1 MNKITVNVLSIINKS
16 SKITKK
22 TINNKEH
29 YVISDVVPVVDD
41 VVMNNGLYPKDEID
55 KSYKS
60 INGNLMPIGHPKVD
74 GQFVSASN
82 AKAINAYYG
91 GAWAE
96 NVHKDQDK
104 VLLDCY
110 VDIEFAKNHEKGKQ
124 LLERLDAM
132 FNGEDVNPIHVSTGL
147 ILNKVYKTGKSKGKK
162 YDWVATNMQFDHVAI
177 LLNEQ
182 GAATPEEGVG
192 IFVNSEGE
200 HQIEYANLMDSF
212 NYTQHGI
219 INKFKFFFSN
229 NSSMSFD
236 DIYRMLV
243 EKLNENQTGDNW
255 NYISAIYPSHFIFE
269 LKHKL
274 FKQLYVIDENQNVNF
289 VGDAVEVRKNIVYDE
304 IKTNGENQVMKEKI
318 VAALY
323 AKGIKTNGLSD
334 EQLLTAFN
342 EQVAKDAIDK
352 KKAEDEEKDKDKDKK
367 EKEGAQNQEQA
378 PVWFKEFSKRF
389 EAVEKVVNANINNEE
404 QTMRAA
410 VKTKFSISDTAVNAL
425 SGEPLKE
432 LYAQCQ
438 TSVGLNSATNQ
449 FNKDNS
455 LLNME
460 APE

>member
-1 MNKITVNVLSIINKS
+1 MNKITVNILSIINKS
-16 SKITKK
+16 SKITKE

-29 YVISDVVPVVDD
+29 YVIRDVVPVVDD

-60 INGNLMPIGHPKVD
+60 INGNLMPIGHPKVN

-82 AKAINAYYG
+82 AKAINDYYG

-147 ILNKVYKTGKSKGKK
+147 ILNKVYKTGKSKGKP

-182 GAATPEEGVG
+182 GAATPNEGVG
-192 IFVNSEGE
+192 MFVNSEGE
-200 HQIEYANLMDSF
+200 YQIEFAS
-212 NYTQHGI
+212 
-219 INKFKFFFSN
+219 
-229 NSSMSFD
+229 
-236 DIYRMLV
+236 
-243 EKLNENQTGDNW
+243 LNESSTQSIQSL
-255 NYISAIYPSHFIFE
+255 ISNAVHNALQK
-269 LKHKL
+269 LKSN
-274 FKQLYVIDENQNVNF
+274 KQEEPDP
-289 VGDAVEVRKNIVYDE
+289 
-304 IKTNGENQVMKEKI
+304 MKEKI
-318 VAALY
+318 LAALN
-323 AKGIKTNGLSD
+323 AKGVKTDGLND

-342 EQVAKDAIDK
+342 EQAAKDAIDK
-352 KKAEDEEKDKDKDKK
+352 KKAEDEEKEKK
-367 EKEGAQNQEQA
+367 EKEKEKENAQNQEQA
-378 PVWFKEFSKRF
+378 PAWFKDFSKRF
-389 EAVEKVVNANINNEE
+389 EAVEQVVNANINNEE
-404 QTMRAA
+404 QAMRAA
-410 VKTKFSISDTAVNAL
+410 VKTKFGMSDTAVNAL

>member
-1 MNKITVNVLSIINKS
+1 MNKITVNILSIINKS
-16 SKITKK
+16 SKITKE

-29 YVISDVVPVVDD
+29 YIIRDVVPVVDD
-41 VVMNNGLYPKDEID
+41 VVMNNGLYPKEEID
-55 KSYKS
+55 KSYSS
-60 INGNLMPIGHPKVD
+60 INGNLMPIGHPNIN

-82 AKAINAYYG
+82 AKAINEYYG

-182 GAATPEEGVG
+182 GAATPNEGVG
-192 IFVNSEGE
+192 MFVNSEGE
-200 HQIEYANLMDSF
+200 YQIEYAS
-212 NYTQHGI
+212 
-219 INKFKFFFSN
+219 
-229 NSSMSFD
+229 
-236 DIYRMLV
+236 
-243 EKLNENQTGDNW
+243 LNENSTQS
-255 NYISAIYPSHFIFE
+255 I
-269 LKHKL
+269 
-274 FKQLYVIDENQNVNF
+274 QNVISN
-289 VGDAVEVRKNIVYDE
+289 AVHNALQKLKFNKQEESDP
-304 IKTNGENQVMKEKI
+304 MKEKI
-318 VAALY
+318 LAALN
-323 AKGIKTNGLSD
+323 AKGIKTDGLTD

-342 EQVAKDAIDK
+342 EQAAKDAIDK
-352 KKAEDEEKDKDKDKK
+352 KKAEDEEKDKDKKEK

-378 PVWFKEFSKRF
+378 PAWFKDFSKRF
-389 EAVEKVVNANINNEE
+389 EAVEKVVNANVNNEE
-404 QTMRAA
+404 QTMRVA
-410 VKTKFSISDTAVNAL
+410 VKAKFGMSDTAVNAL

-449 FNKDNS
+449 FNSDKSICD
-455 LLNME
+455 M
-460 APE
+460 PE

>member
-1 MNKITVNVLSIINKS
+1 MNKITVNILSMINKS
-16 SKITKK
+16 SKITKE

-29 YVISDVVPVVDD
+29 YVIRDVVPVVDD

-82 AKAINAYYG
+82 AKAINDYYG

-110 VDIEFAKNHEKGKQ
+110 VDIEFARNHEKGKQ

-147 ILNKVYKTGKSKGKK
+147 ILNKVYKTGKSKGKP

-182 GAATPEEGVG
+182 GAATPNEGVG
-192 IFVNSEGE
+192 MFVNSEGE
-200 HQIEYANLMDSF
+200 YQIEFAS
-212 NYTQHGI
+212 
-219 INKFKFFFSN
+219 
-229 NSSMSFD
+229 
-236 DIYRMLV
+236 
-243 EKLNENQTGDNW
+243 LNESSTQSIQSL
-255 NYISAIYPSHFIFE
+255 ISNAVHNALQK
-269 LKHKL
+269 LKSN
-274 FKQLYVIDENQNVNF
+274 KQEEPDP
-289 VGDAVEVRKNIVYDE
+289 
-304 IKTNGENQVMKEKI
+304 MKEKI
-318 VAALY
+318 LAALN
-323 AKGIKTNGLSD
+323 AKGIKTDGLND

-342 EQVAKDAIDK
+342 EQAAKDAIDK
-352 KKAEDEEKDKDKDKK
+352 KKAEDEEKEKK
-367 EKEGAQNQEQA
+367 EKEKEKENAQNQEQA
-378 PVWFKEFSKRF
+378 PAWFKDFSKRF
-389 EAVEKVVNANINNEE
+389 EAVEQVVNANINNEE
-404 QTMRAA
+404 QAMRAA
-410 VKTKFSISDTAVNAL
+410 VKTKFGMSDTAVNAL

-438 TSVGLNSATNQ
+438 TSVGLNSAVNQ
-449 FNKDNS
+449 FNSDKSICD
-455 LLNME
+455 M
-460 APE
+460 PE

>member
-1 MNKITVNVLSIINKS
+1 MNKITVNILSIINKS
-16 SKITKK
+16 SKITKE

-29 YVISDVVPVVDD
+29 YVIRDVVPVVDD
-41 VVMNNGLYPKDEID
+41 VVMNNGLYPKEEID
-55 KSYKS
+55 KSYSS
-60 INGNLMPIGHPKVD
+60 INGNLMPIGHPNID

-82 AKAINAYYG
+82 AKAINEYYG

-182 GAATPEEGVG
+182 GAATPSEGVG
-192 IFVNSEGE
+192 MFVNSEGE
-200 HQIEYANLMDSF
+200 YQIEYAS
-212 NYTQHGI
+212 
-219 INKFKFFFSN
+219 
-229 NSSMSFD
+229 
-236 DIYRMLV
+236 
-243 EKLNENQTGDNW
+243 LNENSTQS
-255 NYISAIYPSHFIFE
+255 I
-269 LKHKL
+269 
-274 FKQLYVIDENQNVNF
+274 QNVISN
-289 VGDAVEVRKNIVYDE
+289 AVHNALQKLKFNKQEESDP
-304 IKTNGENQVMKEKI
+304 MKEKI
-318 VAALY
+318 LAALN
-323 AKGIKTNGLSD
+323 AKGIKTDGLTD

-342 EQVAKDAIDK
+342 EQVIKDAIDK
-352 KKAEDEEKDKDKDKK
+352 KKAEDEEKDKDKKEK

-378 PVWFKEFSKRF
+378 PAWFKDFSKRF
-389 EAVEKVVNANINNEE
+389 EAVEKVVNANVNNEE

-410 VKTKFSISDTAVNAL
+410 VKTKFGMSDTAVNAL
-425 SGEPLKE
+425 SGDPLKE

-449 FNKDNS
+449 FNSDKSICD
-455 LLNME
+455 M
-460 APE
+460 PE

>member
-1 MNKITVNVLSIINKS
+1 MNKITVNILSIINKS
-16 SKITKK
+16 SKITKE

-29 YVISDVVPVVDD
+29 YIIRDVVPVVDD
-41 VVMNNGLYPKDEID
+41 VVMNNGLYPKEEID
-55 KSYKS
+55 KSYSS

-82 AKAINAYYG
+82 AKAINDYYG

-110 VDIEFAKNHEKGKQ
+110 VDIEFARNHEKGKQ

-182 GAATPEEGVG
+182 GAATPNEGVG
-192 IFVNSEGE
+192 MFVNSEGE
-200 HQIEYANLMDSF
+200 YQIEYAS
-212 NYTQHGI
+212 
-219 INKFKFFFSN
+219 
-229 NSSMSFD
+229 
-236 DIYRMLV
+236 
-243 EKLNENQTGDNW
+243 LNENSTQS
-255 NYISAIYPSHFIFE
+255 I
-269 LKHKL
+269 
-274 FKQLYVIDENQNVNF
+274 QNVISN
-289 VGDAVEVRKNIVYDE
+289 AVHNALQKLKFNKQEESDP
-304 IKTNGENQVMKEKI
+304 MKEKI
-318 VAALY
+318 LAALN
-323 AKGIKTNGLSD
+323 AKGIKTDGLTD

-352 KKAEDEEKDKDKDKK
+352 KKAEDEEKDKDKKEK

-378 PVWFKEFSKRF
+378 PAWFKDFSKRF
-389 EAVEKVVNANINNEE
+389 EAVEKVVNANVNNEE

-410 VKTKFSISDTAVNAL
+410 VKAKFGMSDTAVNAL
-425 SGEPLKE
+425 SGDPLKE

-449 FNKDNS
+449 FNSDKSICD
-455 LLNME
+455 M
-460 APE
+460 PE

>member
-1 MNKITVNVLSIINKS
+1 MNKITVNILSIINKS
-16 SKITKK
+16 SKITKE

-29 YVISDVVPVVDD
+29 YVIRDVVPVVDD

-60 INGNLMPIGHPKVD
+60 INGNLMPIGHPKVN

-82 AKAINAYYG
+82 AKAINDYYG

-110 VDIEFAKNHEKGKQ
+110 VDIEFARNHEKGKQ

-147 ILNKVYKTGKSKGKK
+147 ILNKVYKTGKSKGKP

-182 GAATPEEGVG
+182 GAATPNEGVG
-192 IFVNSEGE
+192 MFVNSEGE
-200 HQIEYANLMDSF
+200 YQIEFAS
-212 NYTQHGI
+212 
-219 INKFKFFFSN
+219 
-229 NSSMSFD
+229 
-236 DIYRMLV
+236 
-243 EKLNENQTGDNW
+243 LNESSTQSIQSL
-255 NYISAIYPSHFIFE
+255 ISNAVHNALQK
-269 LKHKL
+269 LKSN
-274 FKQLYVIDENQNVNF
+274 KQEEPDP
-289 VGDAVEVRKNIVYDE
+289 
-304 IKTNGENQVMKEKI
+304 MKEKI
-318 VAALY
+318 LAALN
-323 AKGIKTNGLSD
+323 AKGVKTDGLND

-342 EQVAKDAIDK
+342 EQAAKDAIDK
-352 KKAEDEEKDKDKDKK
+352 KKAEDEEKEK
-367 EKEGAQNQEQA
+367 EKENAQNQEQA
-378 PVWFKEFSKRF
+378 PAWFKDFSKRF
-389 EAVEKVVNANINNEE
+389 EAVEQVVNANINNEE
-404 QTMRAA
+404 QAMRAA
-410 VKTKFSISDTAVNAL
+410 VKTKFGMSDTAVNAL

>member
-1 MNKITVNVLSIINKS
+1 MNKITVNILSMINKS
-16 SKITKK
+16 SKITKE

-29 YVISDVVPVVDD
+29 YIIRDVVPVVDD
-41 VVMNNGLYPKDEID
+41 VVMNNGLYPKEEID
-55 KSYKS
+55 KSYSS
-60 INGNLMPIGHPKVD
+60 INGNLMPIGHPNIN

-82 AKAINAYYG
+82 AKAINEYYG

-110 VDIEFAKNHEKGKQ
+110 VDVEFAKNHEKGKR

-182 GAATPEEGVG
+182 GAATPNEGVG
-192 IFVNSEGE
+192 MFVNSEGE
-200 HQIEYANLMDSF
+200 YQIEYAS
-212 NYTQHGI
+212 
-219 INKFKFFFSN
+219 
-229 NSSMSFD
+229 
-236 DIYRMLV
+236 
-243 EKLNENQTGDNW
+243 LNENSTQSIQSV
-255 NYISAIYPSHFIFE
+255 ISNAVHNALQK
-269 LKHKL
+269 LK
-274 FKQLYVIDENQNVNF
+274 FNKQEESDP
-289 VGDAVEVRKNIVYDE
+289 
-304 IKTNGENQVMKEKI
+304 MKEKI
-318 VAALY
+318 LAALN
-323 AKGIKTNGLSD
+323 AKGIKTDGLTD

-342 EQVAKDAIDK
+342 EQAAQDAIDK
-352 KKAEDEEKDKDKDKK
+352 KKAEDEEKDKKEKEK

-378 PVWFKEFSKRF
+378 PAWFKDFSKRF
-389 EAVEKVVNANINNEE
+389 EAVEKVVNANVNNEE
-404 QTMRAA
+404 QTMRVA
-410 VKTKFSISDTAVNAL
+410 VKTKFGMSDTAVNAL

-449 FNKDNS
+449 FNSDKSICD
-455 LLNME
+455 M
-460 APE
+460 PE

>member
-1 MNKITVNVLSIINKS
+1 MSKITVNILSIINKS
-16 SKITKK
+16 SKITKEI
-22 TINNKEH
+22 INNKEH
-29 YVISDVVPVVDD
+29 YIIRDVVPVIDD
-41 VVMNNGLYPKDEID
+41 VVMNNGLYPKEEID
-55 KSYKS
+55 KSYSS
-60 INGNLMPIGHPKVD
+60 INGNLMPIGHPNID

-243 EKLNENQTGDNW
+243 EKLNESQTGDNW

-323 AKGIKTNGLSD
+323 AKGIKTDGLSD

-352 KKAEDEEKDKDKDKK
+352 KKAEDEEKDKDKDKKEK

-410 VKTKFSISDTAVNAL
+410 VKTKFSMSDTAVNAL

-449 FNKDNS
+449 FNSDKSICD
-455 LLNME
+455 M
-460 APE
+460 PE

>member
-1 MNKITVNVLSIINKS
+1 MSKITVNILSIINKS
-16 SKITKK
+16 SKITKE

-29 YVISDVVPVVDD
+29 YVIRDVVPVVDD

-60 INGNLMPIGHPKVD
+60 INGNLMPIGHPKVN

-82 AKAINAYYG
+82 AKAINDYYG

-124 LLERLDAM
+124 LLERVDAM

-147 ILNKVYKTGKSKGKK
+147 ILNKVYKTGKSKGKQ

-192 IFVNSEGE
+192 MFVNSEGE
-200 HQIEYANLMDSF
+200 YQIEYAS
-212 NYTQHGI
+212 
-219 INKFKFFFSN
+219 
-229 NSSMSFD
+229 
-236 DIYRMLV
+236 
-243 EKLNENQTGDNW
+243 LNENLTPSIQNI
-255 NYISAIYPSHFIFE
+255 ISNAIHNALQK
-269 LKHKL
+269 LKPN
-274 FKQLYVIDENQNVNF
+274 KQEEQDP
-289 VGDAVEVRKNIVYDE
+289 
-304 IKTNGENQVMKEKI
+304 MKEKI
-318 VAALY
+318 LAALN
-323 AKGIKTNGLSD
+323 AKGIKTDGLND
-334 EQLLTAFN
+334 DQLLIAFN
-342 EQVAKDAIDK
+342 EQAVKDAIDK
-352 KKAEDEEKDKDKDKK
+352 KKVEDEEKEKKKK
-367 EKEGAQNQEQA
+367 EKEKEDAQNQEQA
-378 PVWFKEFSKRF
+378 PAWFKDFSKRF
-389 EAVEKVVNANINNEE
+389 EAVEKVVNSNVNNEE
-404 QTMRAA
+404 QAMRTA
-410 VKTKFSISDTAVNAL
+410 VKTKFGMSDTAVNAL

-449 FNKDNS
+449 FNSDKSICD
-455 LLNME
+455 M
-460 APE
+460 PE

>member
-1 MNKITVNVLSIINKS
+1 MNKITVNILSIINKS

-22 TINNKEH
+22 IINNKEH
-29 YVISDVVPVVDD
+29 YIIRDVVPVVDD
-41 VVMNNGLYPKDEID
+41 VVMNNGLYPKEEID
-55 KSYKS
+55 KSYSS
-60 INGNLMPIGHPKVD
+60 INGNLMPIGHPNIN

-82 AKAINAYYG
+82 AKAINEYYG

-132 FNGEDVNPIHVSTGL
+132 FNSEDVNPIHVSTGL

-182 GAATPEEGVG
+182 GAATPSEGVG
-192 IFVNSEGE
+192 MFVNSEGE
-200 HQIEYANLMDSF
+200 YQIEYAS
-212 NYTQHGI
+212 
-219 INKFKFFFSN
+219 
-229 NSSMSFD
+229 
-236 DIYRMLV
+236 
-243 EKLNENQTGDNW
+243 LNESSTQS
-255 NYISAIYPSHFIFE
+255 I
-269 LKHKL
+269 
-274 FKQLYVIDENQNVNF
+274 QNVISN
-289 VGDAVEVRKNIVYDE
+289 AVHNALQKLKFNKQEESDP
-304 IKTNGENQVMKEKI
+304 MKEKI
-318 VAALY
+318 LAALN
-323 AKGIKTNGLSD
+323 AKGIKTDGLTD

-342 EQVAKDAIDK
+342 EQAAKDAIDK
-352 KKAEDEEKDKDKDKK
+352 KKAEDEEKDKDKKEK
-367 EKEGAQNQEQA
+367 EKEGAQNKEQA
-378 PVWFKEFSKRF
+378 PAWFKDFSKRF
-389 EAVEKVVNANINNEE
+389 EAVEKVVNANVNNEE

-410 VKTKFSISDTAVNAL
+410 VKTKFGMSDTAVNAL

-449 FNKDNS
+449 FNSDKSICD
-455 LLNME
+455 M
-460 APE
+460 PE

>member
-1 MNKITVNVLSIINKS
+1 MNKITVNILSMINKS
-16 SKITKK
+16 SKITKE

-29 YVISDVVPVVDD
+29 YVIRDVVPVVDD

-82 AKAINAYYG
+82 AKAINDYYG

-110 VDIEFAKNHEKGKQ
+110 VDIEFARNHEKGKQ

-147 ILNKVYKTGKSKGKK
+147 ILNKVYKTGKSKGKP

-182 GAATPEEGVG
+182 GAATPNEGVG
-192 IFVNSEGE
+192 MFVNSEGE
-200 HQIEYANLMDSF
+200 YQIEFAS
-212 NYTQHGI
+212 
-219 INKFKFFFSN
+219 
-229 NSSMSFD
+229 
-236 DIYRMLV
+236 
-243 EKLNENQTGDNW
+243 LNESSTQSIQSL
-255 NYISAIYPSHFIFE
+255 ISNAVHNALQK
-269 LKHKL
+269 LKSN
-274 FKQLYVIDENQNVNF
+274 KQEEPDP
-289 VGDAVEVRKNIVYDE
+289 
-304 IKTNGENQVMKEKI
+304 MKEKI
-318 VAALY
+318 LAALN
-323 AKGIKTNGLSD
+323 AKGIKTDGLND

-342 EQVAKDAIDK
+342 EQAAKDAIDK
-352 KKAEDEEKDKDKDKK
+352 KKAEDEEKEKK
-367 EKEGAQNQEQA
+367 EKEKEKENAQNQEQA
-378 PVWFKEFSKRF
+378 PAWFTDFSKRF
-389 EAVEKVVNANINNEE
+389 EAVEQVVNANINNEE
-404 QTMRAA
+404 QAMRAA
-410 VKTKFSISDTAVNAL
+410 VKTKFGMSDTAVNAL

>member
-1 MNKITVNVLSIINKS
+1 MNKITVNILSIINKS
-16 SKITKK
+16 SKITKE

-29 YVISDVVPVVDD
+29 YVIRDVVPVVDD

-60 INGNLMPIGHPKVD
+60 INGNLMPIGHPKVN

-82 AKAINAYYG
+82 AKAINDYYG

-110 VDIEFAKNHEKGKQ
+110 VDIEFARNHEKGKQ

-147 ILNKVYKTGKSKGKK
+147 ILNKVYKTGKSKGKP

-182 GAATPEEGVG
+182 GAATPNEGVG
-192 IFVNSEGE
+192 MFVNSEGE
-200 HQIEYANLMDSF
+200 YQIEFAS
-212 NYTQHGI
+212 
-219 INKFKFFFSN
+219 
-229 NSSMSFD
+229 
-236 DIYRMLV
+236 
-243 EKLNENQTGDNW
+243 LNESSTQSIQSL
-255 NYISAIYPSHFIFE
+255 ISNAVHNALQK
-269 LKHKL
+269 LKSN
-274 FKQLYVIDENQNVNF
+274 KQEEPDP
-289 VGDAVEVRKNIVYDE
+289 
-304 IKTNGENQVMKEKI
+304 MKEKI
-318 VAALY
+318 LAALN
-323 AKGIKTNGLSD
+323 AKGVKTDGLND

-342 EQVAKDAIDK
+342 EQAAKDAIDK
-352 KKAEDEEKDKDKDKK
+352 KKAEDEEKEKK
-367 EKEGAQNQEQA
+367 EKEKEKENAQNQEQA
-378 PVWFKEFSKRF
+378 PAWFKDFSKRF

-404 QTMRAA
+404 QAMRAA
-410 VKTKFSISDTAVNAL
+410 VKTKFGMSDTAVNAL

-438 TSVGLNSATNQ
+438 TSVGLNSAVNQ
-449 FNKDNS
+449 FNSDKSICD
-455 LLNME
+455 M
-460 APE
+460 PE

>member
-1 MNKITVNVLSIINKS
+1 MNKITVNILSMINKS
-16 SKITKK
+16 SKITKE

-29 YVISDVVPVVDD
+29 YVIRDVVPVVDD

-60 INGNLMPIGHPKVD
+60 INGNLMPIGHPNID

-82 AKAINAYYG
+82 AKAINEYYG

-110 VDIEFAKNHEKGKQ
+110 VDVEFAKNHEKGKR

-182 GAATPEEGVG
+182 GAATPNEGVG
-192 IFVNSEGE
+192 MFVNSEGE
-200 HQIEYANLMDSF
+200 YQIEYAS
-212 NYTQHGI
+212 
-219 INKFKFFFSN
+219 
-229 NSSMSFD
+229 
-236 DIYRMLV
+236 
-243 EKLNENQTGDNW
+243 LNENSTQSIQSV
-255 NYISAIYPSHFIFE
+255 ISNAVHNALQK
-269 LKHKL
+269 LK
-274 FKQLYVIDENQNVNF
+274 FNKQEESDP
-289 VGDAVEVRKNIVYDE
+289 
-304 IKTNGENQVMKEKI
+304 MKEKI
-318 VAALY
+318 LAALN
-323 AKGIKTNGLSD
+323 AKGIKTDGLSD

-342 EQVAKDAIDK
+342 EQAAKDAIDK
-352 KKAEDEEKDKDKDKK
+352 KKAEDEEKEKKEKEK

-378 PVWFKEFSKRF
+378 PAWFQDFSKRF
-389 EAVEKVVNANINNEE
+389 EAVEKVVNANVNNEE
-404 QTMRAA
+404 QTMRVA
-410 VKTKFSISDTAVNAL
+410 VKTKFGMSDTAVNAL